1 MSTFKNEAG
10 RDIMLA
16 MVRGIQENKQYLG
29 EIDGLIGDGDHGMNM
44 NKGFSLYA
52 EELGENQTS
61 LSDGLFELGTVLF
74 NKIGGSMGPIYG
86 TLFMDMSEVIEDVD
100 EIDLSKWLEM
110 LEAGLEGL
118 YGIVDARPGDK
129 TLVDTLYP
137 AVEATKAAKES
148 GENFE
153 TALNQMKIA
162 AKAGMDS
169 TKDLVAKYGRSARL
183 GERSRNVLDAGA
195 TSCYI
200 LLESMADEMQKL
212 LTRHCEEL

>member
-1 MSTFKNEAG
+1 MSTLKNEAG

-212 LTRHCEEL
+212 MV

>member
-1 MSTFKNEAG
+1 MSIVKNDAG
-10 RDIMLA
+10 REIMLN
-16 MVRGIQENKQYLG
+16 MVRGIQENKAHLG

-52 EELGENQTS
+52 EDLGDEQTS
-61 LSDGLFELGTVLF
+61 LGDGLFDLGTVLF

-100 EIDLSKWLEM
+100 EISLSVFCEM

-129 TLVDTLYP
+129 TLIDTLYP
-137 AVEATKAAKES
+137 AVEAVRAAKES
-148 GENFE
+148 GKEFSL
-153 TALNQMKIA
+153 ALEDMKVA
-162 AKAGMDS
+162 ARKGMES
-169 TKDLVAKYGRSARL
+169 TKDLVAQYGRSARL

-200 LLESMADEMQKL
+200 LLEAMADGMLKQMS
-212 LTRHCEEL
+212 